1 MENSKITMGINESL
15 KELAKQGLISIDE
28 YLSIKGM
35 TQSEQI
41 KILKQIIDHETSRD
55 TDTLIK
61 PE

>member
-1 MENSKITMGINESL
+1 MGINESL